1 MNNNTL
7 NSMGLPMG
15 TTPQQQRFAMQQ
27 FQNSLAQQGVQNQ
40 AQLQQHQ
47 QQQQHP
53 PVDQSWQV
61 NSSREMRDQQIRT
74 LYPPLLV
81 PLLCR

>member
-40 AQLQQHQ
+40 AQLQHQ
-47 QQQQHP
+47 QQQQHQ

-61 NSSREMRDQQIRT
+61 NCSREMRDQQIRT
-74 LYPPLLV
+74 LY
-81 PLLCR
+81 